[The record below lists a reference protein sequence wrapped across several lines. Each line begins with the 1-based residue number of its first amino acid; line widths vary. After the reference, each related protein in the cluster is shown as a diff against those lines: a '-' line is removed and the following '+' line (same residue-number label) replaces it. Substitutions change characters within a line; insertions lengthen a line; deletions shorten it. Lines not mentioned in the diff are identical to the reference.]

1 MNNSDIRYR
10 ARMAFWIVLS
20 LLGLAGFITLQFND
34 NLGDASGTVHDSQQR
49 R

>member
-10 ARMAFWIVLS
+10 ARLAFWIVLS

-34 NLGDASGTVHDSQQR
+34 NLDGASGTVRDSHGR
-49 R
+49 